1 MSSPAPKVTCQNL
14 SSGWSVSHKTCKG
27 LGFEM
32 QVMFFVHECV
42 CIPSLLEAFFYNLF
56 KHGVEVIIVKHKT
69 VKLVS

>member
-1 MSSPAPKVTCQNL
+1 
-14 SSGWSVSHKTCKG
+14 
-27 LGFEM
+27 M
-32 QVMFFVHECV
+32 QVMFFVHKCV